1 MKSHGRRAGAK
12 PAFFRDEDGTV
23 SLYGIYISVAMI
35 GIAGYAIDSNNA
47 FQVQSNLRTA
57 TEAAALAAIDELG
70 NPQAGVE
77 AALSYAALNADPQSH
92 GAAVTAEDVDFGNWN
107 GFTRTFTIN
116 GFPSNAVRVSAR
128 RTTERGNAVG
138 YDLMRLLG
146 TGSYNVT
153 ADSIAVG
160 LANCA
165 GGGLFSVGAA
175 EVWNSNEFYSGFCL
189 YSDTSVTLGNTNIFP
204 YGSNIVLPD
213 TTQFWQGI
221 GNLGASQALL
231 QGERDL
237 DVLAQV
243 DTVTA
248 QMQDG
253 ALPAYLPDWITRG
266 PVYLSRIKPRT
277 PLQPNTFY
285 RVSGHVSLG
294 ANRDLTDIA
303 IAATGNIETGSNVD
317 MKNVFLTAYGDIS
330 FNSNNDFGE
339 TDYCN
344 GGTYDIHLFARGNI
358 SFGSNNRMR
367 GMLMAAKGDITML
380 NNLAG
385 LSSVHAEAGGITYLK
400 NASEMDSC
408 AAALQSPF
416 LEDPTDKFTVVKL
429 VK

>member
-1 MKSHGRRAGAK
+1 MSAHSFLDKLNWRYATKKMDPSKSVEQDKLDQIIEAIRMAPTSSGTQPFELFVVTNAEKRADIRKVGWDQSPITEGSHLLVFA
-12 PAFFRDEDGTV
+12 AWDNYSADR
-23 SLYGIYISVAMI
+23 
-35 GIAGYAIDSNNA
+35 IDA
-47 FQVQSNLRTA
+47 
-57 TEAAALAAIDELG
+57 
-70 NPQAGVE
+70 
-77 AALSYAALNADPQSH
+77 
-92 GAAVTAEDVDFGNWN
+92 
-107 GFTRTFTIN
+107 
-116 GFPSNAVRVSAR
+116 
-128 RTTERGNAVG
+128 
-138 YDLMRLLG
+138 
-146 TGSYNVT
+146 
-153 ADSIAVG
+153 
-160 LANCA
+160 
-165 GGGLFSVGAA
+165 
-175 EVWNSNEFYSGFCL
+175 
-189 YSDTSVTLGNTNIFP
+189 
-204 YGSNIVLPD
+204 
-213 TTQFWQGI
+213 
-221 GNLGASQALL
+221 
-231 QGERDL
+231 
-237 DVLAQV
+237 
-243 DTVTA
+243 VTA

-253 ALPAYLPDWITRG
+253 ALPAYLPDWITNG

-339 TDYCN
+339 TDYCD

-385 LSSVHAEAGGITYLK
+385 LSSVHAEAGGIMYLK
-400 NASEMDSC
+400 NASEMDGC

-416 LEDPTDKFTVVKL
+416 VEDPTDKFTVVKL